1 MFPEGTR
8 RRKGLRKRFEAQAH
22 SGAARIALEAR
33 VPLIPAGIRGTD
45 ELRRLG
51 PFRVRYGEPVS
62 LDDLTG
68 LDTAEAAR
76 IATQRL
82 MQAIHDLEASLR

>member
-22 SGAARIALEAR
+22 TGAARIALEAG

-51 PFRVRYGEPVS
+51 PFRVRYGEPVL
-62 LDDLTG
+62 LDDLAGLETG
-68 LDTAEAAR
+68 EAAR
-76 IATQRL
+76 IATERL
-82 MQAIHDLEASLR
+82 MQAIHELEASLR